1 MPKWFA
7 PLVVLAAAGFIGSV
21 GVLLLVGM
29 QQRTV
34 DALVPDPG
42 LEELVF
48 PEFSLTT
55 HRGEAVDES
64 ILEGRVTI
72 LDFTFTH
79 CPFACPGMNAEMM
92 RMQGML
98 EGADV
103 SFVSITVDPLRD
115 TPERLT
121 EHAAALGNHP
131 DWTFLTGE
139 KVEIERILKEDLQF
153 DLTEDEQT
161 PITLPDGS
169 VMSNIVHPTRF
180 FLIGP
185 DRQVVSLASY
195 TWPTQVNELAERAR
209 EAAASLR

>member
-7 PLVVLAAAGFIGSV
+7 PLVVLAAVGFIGSV
-21 GVLLLVGM
+21 GLLLFIGM
-29 QQRTV
+29 QQQSV
-34 DALVPDPG
+34 DALEPDPG

-64 ILEGRVTI
+64 MLEGGVTI

-98 EGADV
+98 DGADV
-103 SFVSITVDPLRD
+103 RYVSITVDPLRD

-131 DWTFLTGE
+131 DWTFLTGDQA
-139 KVEIERILKEDLQF
+139 EIERILKQDLQF
-153 DLTEDEQT
+153 DLTEDEEN

-185 DRQVVSLASY
+185 DRQLVSLASY
-195 TWPTQVNELAERAR
+195 TWPTQVDELARRAR
-209 EAAASLR
+209 EAADSL